1 VEEIQTSRRPNPPIA
16 GVLETCLYVDD
27 VAKAQAFYVR
37 VFGFAPMIEEERI
50 VALDTGPGK
59 VLILFKR
66 GGTPQPVPVG
76 DGFIPPHDGS
86 GPQHFAF
93 AIAED
98 ACEAW
103 KRHLAAEGVAVES
116 EVTWPQGGRSLYFRD
131 PDGHLG
137 ELATPGLWRNY

>member
-1 VEEIQTSRRPNPPIA
+1 MPPSTT
-16 GVLETCLYVDD
+16 GVLETCLYVEE
-27 VAKAQAFYVR
+27 VARAKAFYVR
-37 VFGFAPMIEEERI
+37 VFGFAVMFEEERI
-50 VALDTGPGK
+50 VTLDAGPGR

-66 GGTPQPVPVG
+66 GATLEPVPVG

-93 AIAED
+93 AIPGQAYD
-98 ACEAW
+98 DW
-103 KRHLAAEGVAVES
+103 KRHLDAEGISVES
-116 EVTWPQGGRSLYFRD
+116 EVKWPAGGRSLYFRD